1 MGKKPKKHVEA
12 KHQDFNFE
20 KKTLKN
26 KNYRKVVYTDKYQQ
40 LVLMSMNPK
49 EYIHLEK
56 HNATQFF
63 RVEKGKGIAKVG
75 GKDIKLT
82 DGMSVIV
89 PPNTFHEI
97 INTGRTP
104 LKLYTIYSPPQHKPG
119 TVDKRQPTDEKAG
132 HTPDEYLKDPEPT
145 VTIYHELDNDIVR
158 VLQQLLRVCWSGAEV
173 NPSIGDSRW
182 FVIEKGVE
190 ILAAG
195 RLDADNTLWSL
206 CTADDHRGRGYGGKI
221 INKMLDTLCTE
232 GNKVMSLFIE
242 GPPDDGPEKWYKKLG
257 FELVS
262 MDRDEIDEYKDRV
275 NVRKM
280 IRKSC
285 QI

>member
-1 MGKKPKKHVEA
+1 MAKKLKKPVGSKPH
-12 KHQDFNFE
+12 HFNIE
-20 KKTLKN
+20 KETLKN
-26 KNYRKVVYTDKYQQ
+26 TNYRKVVYTDKYQQ
-40 LVLMSMNPK
+40 LVLMSLNPK

-75 GKDIKLT
+75 GKKMKLK
-82 DGMSVIV
+82 DGMSVTV
-89 PPNTFHEI
+89 PPNTFHKI
-97 INTGRTP
+97 INTGRAP

-145 VTIYHELDNDIVR
+145 VTIYHVLDKDIVQD
-158 VLQQLLRVCWSGAEV
+158 LQQLLQVCWKGAV
-173 NPSIGDSRW
+173 VDKYIGDSRW

-195 RLDADNTLWSL
+195 RLDDDNTLWSL
-206 CTADDHRGRGYGGKI
+206 CTATDHRGRGYAGKI

-232 GNKVMSLFIE
+232 GDKVMKLFLEE
-242 GPPDDGPEKWYKKLG
+242 GGPEKWYKKLG
-257 FELVS
+257 FERVN
-262 MDRDEIDEYKDRV
+262 MDRDEIDKYKDRV

-280 IRKSC
+280 ARQSCRK
-285 QI
+285 

>member
-1 MGKKPKKHVEA
+1 MAKKLKKPVGSKPH
-12 KHQDFNFE
+12 HFNIE
-20 KKTLKN
+20 KETLKN
-26 KNYRKVVYTDKYQQ
+26 TNYRKVVYTDKYQQ
-40 LVLMSMNPK
+40 LVLMSLNPK
-49 EYIHLEK
+49 EYIYLEK

-63 RVEKGKGIAKVG
+63 RVEKGNGIAKVG
-75 GKDIKLT
+75 GKDIKLK
-82 DGMSVIV
+82 DGVSVTV
-89 PPNTFHEI
+89 PPNTFHKI
-97 INTGRTP
+97 INTGSVP

-145 VTIYHELDNDIVR
+145 VTIYHVLDKYIVQD
-158 VLQQLLRVCWSGAEV
+158 LQQLLQVCWKGAV
-173 NPSIGDSRW
+173 VDKYIGDSRW

-206 CTADDHRGRGYGGKI
+206 CTATDHRGRGYAGKI

-232 GNKVMSLFIE
+232 GDKVMKLFLEE
-242 GPPDDGPEKWYKKLG
+242 GGPEKWYKKLG
-257 FELVS
+257 FERVN
-262 MDRDEIDEYKDRV
+262 MDRDEIDKYKDRV

-280 IRKSC
+280 ARQSCRK
-285 QI
+285 

>member
-1 MGKKPKKHVEA
+1 MAKKLKKPVGSKPH
-12 KHQDFNFE
+12 HFNIE
-20 KKTLKN
+20 KETLKN
-26 KNYRKVVYTDKYQQ
+26 TNYRKVVYTDKYQQ
-40 LVLMSMNPK
+40 LVLMSLNPK

-75 GKDIKLT
+75 GKDIKLK
-82 DGMSVIV
+82 DGVSVTV
-89 PPNTFHEI
+89 PPNTFHKI
-97 INTGRTP
+97 INTGSVP

-132 HTPDEYLKDPEPT
+132 HTPDEYLKDPKPT
-145 VTIYHELDNDIVR
+145 VTIYHVLDKDIVQD
-158 VLQQLLRVCWSGAEV
+158 LQQLLQVCWKGAV
-173 NPSIGDSRW
+173 VDKYIGDSRW

-195 RLDADNTLWSL
+195 RLDDDNTLWSL
-206 CTADDHRGRGYGGKI
+206 CTATDHRGRGYAGKI

-232 GNKVMSLFIE
+232 GDKVMKLFLEE
-242 GPPDDGPEKWYKKLG
+242 GGPEKWYKKLG
-257 FELVS
+257 FERVN
-262 MDRDEIDEYKDRV
+262 MDRDEIDKYKDRV

-280 IRKSC
+280 ARQSCRK
-285 QI
+285 